1 MHVRALRFLTVVAAA
16 VALAPQV
23 RAQVREQTA
32 DQQVRHVL
40 NRLAFGPR
48 PGDYERVRAM
58 GVDAWIEQQL
68 HPERIADPAVTQL
81 LSQLPMYTTSVAKL
95 RAEYGGPAPQAQ
107 LARARTRADTM
118 EIRQDNRE
126 ATRARSETEAARVG
140 RAVIS
145 ERQLEEVLV
154 DFWLNHFNVF
164 VGKNQQEMRFFL
176 ASYEREV
183 IRPRVFGKFRDLL
196 GAVAHS
202 PAMLLYLDNRIS
214 GADSNRITLAT
225 YGAQQPVRGRA
236 GLPVG
241 RGSGNLLPTRAAQ
254 ALQQRGARGLNENYA
269 RELLELHT
277 LGVDGGYTQ
286 KDVIEVARAFTGWSI
301 VPPNA
306 DGPGGRGAARQA
318 AMASGSIVEGDFM
331 FRPQVHDAEEKIVLG
346 TKIKA
351 GRGVEDGELVLD
363 IVAKHPST
371 ARYIATKLARRLV
384 SDSPSFALVE
394 RAADKFTKTKGDL
407 REVVRVIVTSPEFFA
422 ASAYRAKVKSPFEV
436 VVSALRA
443 VGAPADVTP
452 RTHQVLTLLGQP
464 VFGHQTPDG
473 WPETGDEWINTGSI
487 LNRINFGIFLAAGR
501 MPGTSEGTWPL
512 PVGIRR
518 ESREAQVDA
527 VIAAFLGGE
536 ASVETRQILISGTN
550 PMLATAAPDSATN
563 QMATRAS
570 NDADVTGMD
579 PVQFRRAQAG
589 RAFQNLPPLEG
600 VAQIVGLALG
610 SPEFQRR

>member
-1 MHVRALRFLTVVAAA
+1 MHVRPIHVLSAVVAT
-16 VALAPQV
+16 VALAPQG
-23 RAQVREQTA
+23 RGQVREQTA

-48 PGDYERVRAM
+48 PGDYDRVRQI
-58 GVDAWIEQQL
+58 GVDAWIAQQL
-68 HPERIADPAVTQL
+68 RPERIPDPAVTQL
-81 LSQLPMYTTSVAKL
+81 LSQLPMYTASVSKL
-95 RAEYGGPAPQAQ
+95 RTEYAGPPPQAALRQ
-107 LARARTRADTM
+107 ARTRADTM
-118 EIRQDNRE
+118 EVRQDAVE
-126 ATRARSETEAARVG
+126 AQRIRAETQAARVG
-140 RAVIS
+140 RAVVS

-164 VGKNQQEMRFFL
+164 LGKNQQDMRMYL

-202 PAMLLYLDNRIS
+202 PAMLLYLDNRLS
-214 GADSNRITLAT
+214 AADSNRVTLAN
-225 YGAQQPVRGRA
+225 YGGPDALIGARGAAAR
-236 GLPVG
+236 GG
-241 RGSGNLLPTRAAQ
+241 RGTVLSPRAAQ
-254 ALQQRGARGLNENYA
+254 ALQQRGQRGLNENYA

-301 VPPNA
+301 VPPNQE
-306 DGPGGRGAARQA
+306 GRGGRANARQA
-318 AMASGSIVEGDFM
+318 AMVAGAIVEGEFM
-331 FRPQVHDAEEKIVLG
+331 FRPQVHDAEEKVVLG
-346 TKIKA
+346 VKLKA
-351 GRGVEDGELVLD
+351 GRGMEDGESVLD

-371 ARYIATKLARRLV
+371 ARYIATKLARRFV
-384 SDSPSFALVE
+384 SDSPSFSLVE
-394 RAADKFTKTKGDL
+394 RAADTFTKTKGDL
-407 REVVRVIVTSPEFFA
+407 REVVRVIVTSQEFFA

-443 VGAPADVTP
+443 VGAPADATP
-452 RTHQVLTLLGQP
+452 RTHGVLALLGQP

-501 MPGTSEGTWPL
+501 MPGTSENTWPL

-536 ASVETRQILISGTN
+536 ASFETRQILISGAN

-563 QMATRAS
+563 QMSTRVS
-570 NDADVTGMD
+570 NDMDVTGMD
-579 PVQFRRAQAG
+579 PGTFRRAQAG

>member
-1 MHVRALRFLTVVAAA
+1 MNVRTIRCLTGLAAA
-16 VALAPQV
+16 VAVAPQSQ
-23 RAQVREQTA
+23 AQVREQTA

-68 HPERIADPAVTQL
+68 HPERIADPAVSQL
-81 LSQLPMYTTSVAKL
+81 LSQLPMYTTSAAKL
-95 RAEYGGPAPQAQ
+95 RAEYGGPGGQAA
-107 LARARTRADTM
+107 LARARTRADSM
-118 EIRQDNRE
+118 EIRQDGRE
-126 ATRARSETEAARVG
+126 ANRARAELETARVG

-164 VGKNQQEMRFFL
+164 IGKNQQEMRFFL

-214 GADSNRITLAT
+214 GADSNRVTLAT
-225 YGAQQPVRGRA
+225 YGGQRPSSGRA
-236 GLPVG
+236 GVRVG
-241 RGSGNLLPTRAAQ
+241 RGNGNLMPTRAAQ

-306 DGPGGRGAARQA
+306 DGPGGRGVARQA
-318 AMASGSIVEGDFM
+318 AMTSGAIVEGEFM
-331 FRPQVHDAEEKIVLG
+331 FRPQVHDAEEKTVLG
-346 TKIKA
+346 VKLKA
-351 GRGVEDGELVLD
+351 GRGMEDGEQVLD

-394 RAADKFTKTKGDL
+394 RAADTFTRTKGDL

-436 VVSALRA
+436 VVSAARA
-443 VGAPADVTP
+443 VGAPADPTP
-452 RTHQVLTLLGQP
+452 RTHQVLTMLGQP

-501 MPGTSEGTWPL
+501 MPGTSEGMWPL

-518 ESREAQVDA
+518 EPREAQVDA

-550 PMLATAAPDSATN
+550 PMLATVVPDSATN
-563 QMATRAS
+563 QMATRAAG
-570 NDADVTGMD
+570 DADAGGMD
-579 PVQFRRAQAG
+579 PMVFRRAQAG